1 MSDVRTMSDVRVV
14 PHNVGDVRCLRDV
27 RCSHDVV
34 MADVRKVSVLS
45 DVRTM
50 SREMSVLSAPRPPET
65 EPRAGEWAEREP
77 RRRRVSDTSRTPR
90 LTSITLSHRAKL
102 ALLCHPLIRKPEYL
116 YLFPDD
122 FPCFFGR
129 ILGIANEN

>member
-1 MSDVRTMSDVRVV
+1 MSDVRTMPVV

-34 MADVRKVSVLS
+34 MADVRKVSVMS

-50 SREMSVLSAPRPPET
+50 SREMSVMSDVRTMCRAMSVLSAPRPPET
-65 EPRAGEWAEREP
+65 EPRAGEWAERGRGGTE
-77 RRRRVSDTSRTPR
+77 SRT
-90 LTSITLSHRAKL
+90 KL